1 MPFDNQPDLEKIIV
15 LLHSYQIAL
24 SARDKYRERES
35 ARDNPLKKSES
46 ESRFHLR
53 DVKDINE
60 ALDAMPDRE
69 PGHTYQ
75 NILDINKKFFKEGEG
90 KTSKIGDRK
99 PQVENQAVQNL
110 RELITLAAKE
120 MVEGNP
126 QVLAGKKAVVAI
138 KGGDDNG
145 NSVKEESEFKKL
157 ITGIYERIQKR
168 KSNCEKTKQLRELMN
183 DYFPFIEFNED
194 GTLKAENNELND
206 FFYIPLLR
214 DHRILDKFREV
225 LAKNTSSFCE
235 FFESKPQSLVEL
247 EDFID
252 RNNIDPSPNGRRPR

>member
-1 MPFDNQPDLEKIIV
+1 MLSDDQLNLETFKR
-15 LLHSYQIAL
+15 LLYSYQIFL
-24 SARDKYRERES
+24 SGRDKYRERES
-35 ARDNPLKKSES
+35 A
-46 ESRFHLR
+46 R

-75 NILDINKKFFKEGEG
+75 NILDINKEFFKKGKG
-90 KTSKIGDRK
+90 KTSTIGDGK
-99 PQVENQAVQNL
+99 PHVENQAVEN
-110 RELITLAAKE
+110 AK
-120 MVEGNP
+120 MVKENP

-145 NSVKEESEFKKL
+145 NSVKDPEFKKL

-168 KSNCEKTKQLRELMN
+168 EPNCEKTKQLRELMN

-235 FFESKPQSLVEL
+235 FFKSPQSLEEFEKFLTVNG
-247 EDFID
+247 I
-252 RNNIDPSPNGRRPR
+252 NPNGRRALDAP